1 MTGLEPGTSFSYNR
15 RFQRDLKLVPKIGP
29 KETRDFEI
37 TYSLL
42 SDAGAVNEALKRVD
56 TIQQGRQTDV
66 RETPLVDLSKEK

>member
-15 RFQRDLKLVPKIGP
+15 RFQRDLKLVPRIGP
-29 KETRDFEI
+29 KETRAFEI

-42 SDAGAVNEALKRVD
+42 GNSNAVSDALKRVE
-56 TIQQGRQTDV
+56 TIQQGRKTDV